1 MNMKT
6 ILAVGLGGII
16 GGGLRELIELVMAD
30 AAPVGTIMI
39 NLTGTFLSAL
49 AVVLIAGHLKQVT
62 QTTSDFV
69 LVGILGAFT
78 TYSSMLLEMVK
89 YPIGVAL
96 AEVSISIVGGVLV
109 VFLARWLGGKLVK
122 NG

>member
-1 MNMKT
+1 MTMKT

-16 GGGLRELIELVMAD
+16 GGGLRELIELVMAN

-49 AVVLIAGHLKQVT
+49 AVVLIAGNLQQVT
-62 QTTSDFV
+62 QVTSDFV

-96 AEVSISIVGGVLV
+96 AEVSISIIGGVIA
-109 VFLARWLGGKLVK
+109 VFLARWLGGKSVK

>member
-1 MNMKT
+1 MKT

-16 GGGLRELIELVMAD
+16 GGGLRELIELVMAN

-49 AVVLIAGHLKQVT
+49 AVVLIAGNLQQVT
-62 QTTSDFV
+62 QVTSDFV

-96 AEVSISIVGGVLV
+96 AEVSISIIGGVIA

>member
-1 MNMKT
+1 MTMKT

-16 GGGLRELIELVMAD
+16 GGGLRELIELVMAN

-49 AVVLIAGHLKQVT
+49 AVVLIAGNLQQVT
-62 QTTSDFV
+62 QVTSDFV

-96 AEVSISIVGGVLV
+96 AEVSISIIGGVIA

-122 NG
+122 NE